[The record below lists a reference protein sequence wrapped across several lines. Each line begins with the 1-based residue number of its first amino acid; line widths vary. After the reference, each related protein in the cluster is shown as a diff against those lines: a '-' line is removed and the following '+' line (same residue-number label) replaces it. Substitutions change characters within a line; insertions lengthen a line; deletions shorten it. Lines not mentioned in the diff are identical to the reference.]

1 MSAVIF
7 ALLLV
12 ATALGL
18 ERYSTV
24 HSLDDVQGRLEVED
38 HLVEAGEP
46 AVIHLVVRNSGPRWK
61 MFLAAKLHLNK
72 EFLPCAEHHITQD
85 QTGWGHTVRFT
96 TWLRP
101 GQEADFSTALR
112 LERRGRYVLEPMQII
127 GGDFL
132 GLAEQSRT
140 ERGFHELIVPPRE
153 CALPELEE
161 MLGGFLGELSVNRY
175 LYEDPILT
183 AGYRPYTS
191 GDPMRLSL
199 IHI

>member
-18 ERYSTV
+18 ERYSTA

-72 EFLPCAEHHITQD
+72 EFLPCAEHTLRRIRQVGATRCGLPPGCARAGGRFLHRPQAGTPGPLCAGTDAGHRRRLSGSCGTVPHRAGLPRAHCSTQ
-85 QTGWGHTVRFT
+85 GVR
-96 TWLRP
+96 
-101 GQEADFSTALR
+101 S
-112 LERRGRYVLEPMQII
+112 
-127 GGDFL
+127 
-132 GLAEQSRT
+132 
-140 ERGFHELIVPPRE
+140 
-153 CALPELEE
+153 PELEE

-175 LYEDPILT
+175 LYEDAILT
-183 AGYRPYTS
+183 AGYRPLHQ
-191 GDPMRLSL
+191 R
-199 IHI
+199 